1 MLLPRP
7 APVSTTTRWPPSTS
21 ARTPA
26 GVSATRCSPGL
37 ISRGT
42 PTITTTPPSQRT
54 PEEAGEPSLEARGQL
69 AMATALDEVELRAR
83 VAGQRGAQPLGVAEG
98 NLLVLVAVHEQ
109 DGHGE
114 AAGRVER
121 PRSRDVGAEQQ
132 ARPQQHALHE
142 WIARQPHPRVQLVA
156 EGPEVGEGRIGGDG
170 ADAGVLGGGQQRDG
184 AAE

>member
-54 PEEAGEPSLEARGQL
+54 PEEAGEPSLEARGHL
-69 AMATALDEVELRAR
+69 ALAGALDEIELRGGVGGR
-83 VAGQRGAQPLGVAEG
+83 RGPGAGGGRPRRRSWGGGGRRA
-98 NLLVLVAVHEQ
+98 
-109 DGHGE
+109 
-114 AAGRVER
+114 AAGTT
-121 PRSRDVGAEQQ
+121 A
-132 ARPQQHALHE
+132 ARP
-142 WIARQPHPRVQLVA
+142 ARAYSAPATSTRTA
-156 EGPEVGEGRIGGDG
+156 RGR
-170 ADAGVLGGGQQRDG
+170 
-184 AAE
+184 